1 MGIAA
6 LVLGIL
12 AFFLNPCYIC
22 SLLSIILGAVGMRGP
37 YRTMGMV
44 GMILGIVSLVAQ
56 FAFDILTTIF
66 SFGVGAFTFCL

>member
-12 AFFLNPCYIC
+12 AFFLNPCYI
-22 SLLSIILGAVGMRGP
+22 SSVLAVIFGIIGMKGP
-37 YRTMGMV
+37 HRTMGMV
-44 GMILGIVSLVAQ
+44 GLILGIVSVVAQ
-56 FAFDILTTIF
+56 FAIDLIATIA